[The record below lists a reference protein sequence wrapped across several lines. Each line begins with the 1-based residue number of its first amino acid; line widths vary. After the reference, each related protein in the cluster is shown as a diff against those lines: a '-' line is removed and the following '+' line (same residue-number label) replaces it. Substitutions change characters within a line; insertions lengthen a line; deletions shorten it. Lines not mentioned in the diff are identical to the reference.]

1 MSKISTYKELLNK
14 RIKVTCIDGD
24 VLTGEWIDWT
34 SEWDNE
40 PDPESIT
47 IYEDGGKVFGDGGY
61 VEIFVN
67 EIESISAAE

>member
-34 SEWDNE
+34 SERDNE
-40 PDPESIT
+40 PDPESIG
-47 IYEDGGKVFGDGGY
+47 IQLNEGY
-61 VEIFVN
+61 PIEIFVN
-67 EIESISAAE
+67 EIEKIEAAE

>member
-1 MSKISTYKELLNK
+1 MSKISAYKELLNK
-14 RIKVTCIDGD
+14 RIKVICTDGD

-47 IYEDGGKVFGDGGY
+47 IHEDGGGY
-61 VEIFVN
+61 VEIYID
-67 EIESISAAE
+67 EIKDITAVEE